1 MKAVV
6 IGATGH
12 TGTYLVPRLV
22 DYGFEVIAVTRGLS
36 EPYTPAGEWREV
48 KRIQL
53 DRTEEEKAG
62 TFGKLPR

>member
-48 KRIQL
+48 KRIQPVSYTHL
-53 DRTEEEKAG
+53 QIGEAVCRAA
-62 TFGKLPR
+62 